1 MCRQV
6 LREFCSLDMPILMV
20 PGDYPKYQEVKPGH
34 TEGEVRESTLGELL
48 PYSFG
53 PDDLPPRKP

>member
-1 MCRQV
+1 
-6 LREFCSLDMPILMV
+6 MPILMV

>member
-6 LREFCSLDMPILMV
+6 LREFCSLDMPIIMV
-20 PGDYPKYQEVKPGH
+20 PGDYPNQEAKPGY

-53 PDDLPPRKP
+53 PDDLPPGTP